1 MLIIRLVAKLMY
13 ASGDV
18 ENPDLDSI
26 DYMEDLVVDWLA
38 DLVSQG
44 VLRRTRVSDS
54 VQCAPPPPVRSHPS
68 APLVAPRLDYNVVRH
83 RLSRPSMRKYLERF
97 EYMEYKAVDMR
108 SARRV
113 ARGNFEPVDQ
123 KDLDKQLEKGFL
135 DAEDS
140 GQVVADNSGGG
151 VNGQMRKKRKYTR
164 QVDRQPG
171 TAGGED
177 GAVAKERR
185 KPGPKKGWKAGLG
198 DERARKI
205 KRARQSTG
213 PSVSSGRGSSVKPE
227 E

>member
-1 MLIIRLVAKLMY
+1 
-13 ASGDV
+13 
-18 ENPDLDSI
+18 
-26 DYMEDLVVDWLA
+26 
-38 DLVSQG
+38 
-44 VLRRTRVSDS
+44 
-54 VQCAPPPPVRSHPS
+54 
-68 APLVAPRLDYNVVRH
+68 
-83 RLSRPSMRKYLERF
+83 MRKYLDRF

-123 KDLDKQLEKGFL
+123 KDLDRQLEKGFL

-140 GQVVADNSGGG
+140 GQAGADGAG
-151 VNGQMRKKRKYTR
+151 VGQARKKRKYTR
-164 QVDRQPG
+164 AERPPAN
-171 TAGGED
+171 AGD
-177 GAVAKERR
+177 GNADGSGAAKERK

-213 PSVSSGRGSSVKPE
+213 PSVSSGRGPSVKPE